1 MTERKFNIP
10 LIALAAVSFALSFF
24 CLPVGSILLALGVIV
39 ISLKMREKYL
49 TKIQIL
55 ISVIAIAAS
64 LLFLGVLIWQ
74 EVKGIGASSY
84 WLMRLIFGE
93 MK

>member
-24 CLPVGSILLALGVIV
+24 GLPVGSILLALGVIV

>member
-24 CLPVGSILLALGVIV
+24 GLPVGSILLALGVIV
-39 ISLKMREKYL
+39 ISMKMREKYL

-64 LLFLGVLIWQ
+64 VLFLGVLIWQ
-74 EVKGIGASSY
+74 ECSGTGSSSY

>member
-10 LIALAAVSFALSFF
+10 LILLAAVSFALGFF
-24 CLPVGSILLALGVIV
+24 GLPVGSILLALGVIV
-39 ISLKMREKYL
+39 ISLILRGKYL

-55 ISVIAIAAS
+55 ISVISITAS
-64 LLFLGVLIWQ
+64 SLFLGFLIWQ
-74 EVKGIGASSY
+74 ECKGIGSTDY
-84 WLMRLIFGE
+84 WLMRLIFGD